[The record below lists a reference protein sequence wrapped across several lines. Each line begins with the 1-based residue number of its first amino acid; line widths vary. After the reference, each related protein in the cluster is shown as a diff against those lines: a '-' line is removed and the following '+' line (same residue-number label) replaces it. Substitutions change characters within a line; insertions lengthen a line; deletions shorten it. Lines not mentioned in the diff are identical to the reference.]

1 MKKGYAG
8 FSGDSLQIKSK
19 RGSKTSNEDA
29 MPVKDFEIS
38 FSFKTSSK
46 TTALFSIDDPKQG
59 GHDRHIYLKNG
70 MIYVRVWPG
79 KTYIAGKGNYAD
91 NQWHSYTLTCETGT
105 NCVSM
110 IDGKKGAAAPI
121 DHSNF
126 DWASRI
132 LVGYS
137 ADMRAYSF
145 TGQMKDIVYKS
156 TKYSESKS
164 VDVNSAAD
172 FVK

>member
-1 MKKGYAG
+1 
-8 FSGDSLQIKSK
+8 
-19 RGSKTSNEDA
+19 

-38 FSFKTSSK
+38 FSFKTGSK
-46 TTALFSIDDPKQG
+46 TTALFSIDDPKKG

-79 KTYIAGKGNYAD
+79 KTYIAGRGNYAD
-91 NQWHSYTLTCETGT
+91 NKWHSYTLTCETGT

-110 IDGKKGAAAPI
+110 IDGKKGASAPI

-126 DWASRI
+126 NWASRI

-137 ADMRAYSF
+137 WDLRAYPF

-164 VDVNSAAD
+164 VDVDSAAD